1 MLVMVYDTEAEAET
15 ALAVLAGLAEAVFGP
30 GPGGEG
36 RPVVDLP
43 GGLRGIVGRVGGTG
57 AFDYAHPTLTRW
69 AEPQRCSDGRYFFK
83 SLDAHPRFA
92 GTDWR
97 DAYSSAGGPDFDQ
110 MEAPAEWYDAD
121 GVLIPYA
128 GA

>member
-1 MLVMVYDTEAEAET
+1 MLVMVWDTEVEAEM
-15 ALAVLAGLAEAVFGP
+15 ALAVLAGLAEVVF

-36 RPVVDLP
+36 MPIVDLP
-43 GGLRGIVGRVGGTG
+43 GGGRGIVGRVGGTG
-57 AFDYAHPTLTRW
+57 AFDYDHPTFTRW
-69 AEPQRCSDGRYFFK
+69 AEPMQAADGRWFFK

-97 DAYSSAGGPDFDQ
+97 DAYSSAGGPDFVQ